1 MDPDRRHRIREALLA
16 LTLPGVG
23 KQALLESIRVL
34 DAEVAQPA
42 SGLPGDL
49 DHYLRRR
56 SYEKA
61 LVFLDGGTPGA
72 GTCGRGT

>member
-1 MDPDRRHRIREALLA
+1 MDPARRHRIREALLA

-23 KQALLESIRVL
+23 KEAVLESIRLL
-34 DAEVAQPA
+34 DAEVVTAN
-42 SGLPGDL
+42 SRLPGDL

-72 GTCGRGT
+72 GTCGRGP

>member
-1 MDPDRRHRIREALLA
+1 MDPARRHRIREALLA

-23 KQALLESIRVL
+23 KEAVLESIRLL
-34 DAEVAQPA
+34 DAEVVTADA
-42 SGLPGDL
+42 GLPGDL

-72 GTCGRGT
+72 GTCGRGP